1 MGDLRGK
8 YRFPYRGFDMDVG
21 NNSAV
26 LRRRIDT
33 ARPAQE

>member
-8 YRFPYRGFDMDVG
+8 YRFPYRGFDMDV
-21 NNSAV
+21 
-26 LRRRIDT
+26 RRRIDT